1 MSKLV
6 YGKFGP
12 GRNAH
17 KAPFS
22 KREVAITLN
31 GEEWFVLLSILS
43 NTPPEGQFSDKG
55 LRVLLNAR
63 KKLIAQI
70 SAQTES
76 LS

>member
-31 GEEWFVLLSILS
+31 GAEWFVLLSLLS
-43 NTPPEGQFSDKG
+43 NAPPEGQLSQKRLD
-55 LRVLLNAR
+55 LLLQTR
-63 KKLIAQI
+63 KKFIAQLKDHM
-70 SAQTES
+70 S
-76 LS
+76 

>member
-12 GRNAH
+12 GRNADN
-17 KAPFS
+17 APFS
-22 KREVAITLN
+22 KRAIPITLS

-55 LRVLLNAR
+55 LGVLLNAR
-63 KKLIAQI
+63 KKLVAQLKDYT
-70 SAQTES
+70 S
-76 LS
+76 